1 MPFNHRRTY
10 KAELSEGSDQE
21 KASYILTT
29 KQKVVKLI
37 GQWVALYGLL
47 LKEDPIAVDF
57 LEVRLQYCALL
68 WKIRFLLLRRRKSI
82 IVLRVAATEAE
93 EGGGSWF
100 PSEQRAEGTIPREE
114 ENKNVNRLCNLTTSA
129 ASTKCLEPWIHF
141 ISCFYIPTDW
151 RMDTS
156 RWAGWAS
163 SDSWLQNVDI
173 RVSSAVM
180 FLMSLSHCD
189 VCRQNQQFDWFSNCE
204 EPVGRLQPIRA
215 HDKGEQGTKTNT

>member
-1 MPFNHRRTY
+1 MASCWRRT
-10 KAELSEGSDQE
+10 
-21 KASYILTT
+21 
-29 KQKVVKLI
+29 
-37 GQWVALYGLL
+37 LL
-47 LKEDPIAVDF
+47 LWTSWRWDCST
-57 LEVRLQYCALL
+57 VRCSGRLD
-68 WKIRFLLLRRRKSI
+68 LLRGRKSI